1 MDDGV
6 LRRILCVEDDP
17 DIQAI
22 IAIALGDLGGFEVV
36 TCSSGPEALER
47 LDAVA
52 PQFVL
57 LDVMMPGM
65 DGVAT
70 LAALRTLPAGATVP
84 VAFMT
89 AKAQRHEI
97 DQYRQA
103 GAIGVIVKPFDPIEL
118 ADQVRALWRETRP

>member
-1 MDDGV
+1 MADGA
-6 LRRILCVEDDP
+6 LHRILCVEDDP

-22 IAIALGDLGGFEVV
+22 IAIALGELGGFDVV

-47 LDAVA
+47 LPDLA

-65 DGVAT
+65 DGMAT
-70 LAALRTLPAGATVP
+70 LEALRALPAGAEVP

-97 DQYRQA
+97 DHYRQA
-103 GAIGVIVKPFDPIEL
+103 GAVGVIVKPFDPIGL
-118 ADQVRALWRETRP
+118 ADQVRALWQEAQA